1 MSPAL
6 QNFQESQQLASC
18 PHLASPLETQRR
30 QCING
35 GDVAKVAAVI
45 ALHAPDRDNEFSRY
59 SIARS
64 NCIGFGAQLMQLVL
78 ATGDALR
85 RQRGVEVV
93 LYRVVELGLRPIQFN
108 DAW

>member
-1 MSPAL
+1 
-6 QNFQESQQLASC
+6 
-18 PHLASPLETQRR
+18 
-30 QCING
+30 
-35 GDVAKVAAVI
+35 
-45 ALHAPDRDNEFSRY
+45 
-59 SIARS
+59 
-64 NCIGFGAQLMQLVL
+64 MQLVL